1 LSLNLLERKLPEHK
15 QRTTDHRQLTF
26 FVLTHHTSNSNSMRN
41 VNELPE
47 RADVIVVGG
56 GVVGLAAARELTKR
70 GAEVVLIE
78 RGEAGAE
85 ASWAAAGMLAPQV
98 EADCA
103 DEFFA
108 LASASRDMY
117 PEFARELEEETG
129 IDIELDR
136 TGTLYLAFTEED
148 EEECER
154 RERWQTRV
162 GLQVERLAARE
173 VLELEPQVS
182 TRVRSALRFPLDGQ
196 VENRRLVAALA
207 LGSASRG
214 ANVITHTEVTAI
226 NVEDGRAVGVETT
239 RGAVRASS
247 AVVVACGAWSTR
259 VARREVSSTRTGSD
273 TTCPRIEPVRGQ
285 ILCYAPAEPPLVR
298 HVVYSPR
305 GYILPR
311 RDGRLL
317 AGTTTE
323 HAGFDKSLTDAGRQ
337 AITAHAQEIA
347 PAVARLTL
355 SDAWAGLRPH
365 ATDDWP
371 VIGACAEVA
380 NLFYATGHYR
390 NGILLAPLTGALVAE
405 LILGRGVV
413 PDMLKPFTPARFR
426 PASCSVA

>member
-1 LSLNLLERKLPEHK
+1 
-15 QRTTDHRQLTF
+15 
-26 FVLTHHTSNSNSMRN
+26 
-41 VNELPE
+41 
-47 RADVIVVGG
+47 
-56 GVVGLAAARELTKR
+56 VVGLAVVRELARR
-70 GAEVVLIE
+70 GADAVLIE

-117 PEFARELEEETG
+117 PAYARELEEDSG

-154 RERWQTRV
+154 RFNWQTRA
-162 GLQVERLAARE
+162 GLPVERLTARE

-182 TRVRSALRFPLDGQ
+182 GRVRAALRFPLDGQ

-207 LGSASRG
+207 RSAAAHG
-214 ANVITHTEVTAI
+214 ARIVTHTEVTAI
-226 NVEDGRAVGVETT
+226 NMEDGRACGVETS
-239 RGAVRASS
+239 RGATRA
-247 AVVVACGAWSTR
+247 AEAIVVACGAWSSH
-259 VARREVSSTRTGSD
+259 VARREVSSARGGSD
-273 TTCPRIEPVRGQ
+273 ASVPRIEPVRGQ
-285 ILCYAPAEPPLVR
+285 ILCYAPAVQSPLVR

-323 HAGFDKSLTDAGRQ
+323 HAGFDKSVTDAGRR
-337 AITAHAQEIA
+337 AIIAQAQEIA
-347 PAVARLTL
+347 PAVAALTL

-365 ATDDWP
+365 GADDWP
-371 VIGACAEVA
+371 VIGACADAA

-390 NGILLAPLTGALVAE
+390 NGILLAPLTGALVGE
-405 LILGRGVV
+405 MISERGTV
-413 PDMLKPFTPARFR
+413 PDLLKPFTPARFR
-426 PASCSVA
+426 RASCSAM